1 MHDVCDQKGAEYL
14 MRRKLSKAEREQV
27 LKKCDGHCAY
37 CGCSL
42 EHEHMQVD
50 HVIPL
55 RKGGADE
62 LENMLPACKSC
73 NWYKSTMTVDQ
84 FRAYLEQIPTRLM
97 RDSIPYQVG
106 MRFGIIKQGEPQIKF
121 YFENHKEE

>member
-1 MHDVCDQKGAEYL
+1 M
-14 MRRKLSKAEREQV
+14 

-37 CGCSL
+37 CGCPL

-84 FRAYLEQIPTRLM
+84 FRAYLEQIPARLM

-106 MRFGIIKQGEPQIKF
+106 MRFGLIKRGEARIEF
-121 YFENHKEE
+121 YFEKFE